1 MLCIKLVNYWD
12 KYTEM
17 HTQQNVKKKKKKKKN
32 LYNWLKKVI
41 YKKNKMEKTIINLK

>member
-17 HTQQNVKKKKKKKKN
+17 YGQQNAKKKEEKKKR
-32 LYNWLKKVI
+32 
-41 YKKNKMEKTIINLK
+41 EPQDF